1 MCLGWEPR
9 MHNAPVKNEEAFI
22 PIAFPGTST
31 LIITIC
37 CFFFFF
43 LKFFL
48 LKRNLN
54 SGLGLS
60 AAEVVYGTDGTA
72 GYLSGL

>member
-1 MCLGWEPR
+1 

-37 CFFFFF
+37 CLFFFF
-43 LKFFL
+43 LP
-48 LKRNLN
+48 KRNLN
-54 SGLGLS
+54 SGFGLS
-60 AAEVVYGTDGTA
+60 AAAVVYGMDGTA
-72 GYLSGL
+72 EHSSGL